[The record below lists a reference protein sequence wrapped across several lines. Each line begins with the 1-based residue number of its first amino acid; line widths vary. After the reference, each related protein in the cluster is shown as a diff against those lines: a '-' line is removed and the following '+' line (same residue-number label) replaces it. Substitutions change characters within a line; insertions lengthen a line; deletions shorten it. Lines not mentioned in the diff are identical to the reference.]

1 MRAYFDASVVVS
13 IIAGD
18 IGWDEIARFLN
29 DHITETFISDFGWG
43 ETVSALGNRV
53 RRSDMTAPYAEALL
67 LDARL
72 YFADWSFA
80 RLAAP
85 DIDRATDMVAMFSLG
100 LKLPDAIHI
109 AVAQRLGLTLV
120 STDIRQVRAAV
131 SLGVAAINPLQTD
144 GTPP

>member
-18 IGWDEIARFLN
+18 IGWDEIARFLT

-53 RRSDMTAPYAEALL
+53 RRSDMTAAYAEALL

-72 YFADWSFA
+72 YFADWNFA
-80 RLAAP
+80 RLAAT
-85 DIDRATDMVAMFSLG
+85 DVDRATDMVAMFSLG
-100 LKLPDAIHI
+100 LKFPDAIHI

-120 STDIRQVRAAV
+120 STDIRQVRAAA
-131 SLGVAAINPLQTD
+131 SLGIAAINPLHTD
-144 GTPP
+144 GTPS